1 MFTELRQTAVWFLG
15 IYLAV
20 FCIAGLFIYLMMK
33 RTVQQM
39 EKLQEVAGKQEML
52 MGALAHE
59 MKTPLTS
66 IIGYSDTLKHFAGKF
81 FKSFSLAADMFQ
93 SAVFLFIV

>member
-1 MFTELRQTAVWFLG
+1 MLTNPEGYEILSVRDVTSMFTELRQTAAWFLG

-39 EKLQEVAGKQEML
+39 EKLQEVAGK
-52 MGALAHE
+52 
-59 MKTPLTS
+59 
-66 IIGYSDTLKHFAGKF
+66 F
-81 FKSFSLAADMFQ
+81 FKSFSLTADMFQ
-93 SAVFLFIV
+93 GTVFLFIV